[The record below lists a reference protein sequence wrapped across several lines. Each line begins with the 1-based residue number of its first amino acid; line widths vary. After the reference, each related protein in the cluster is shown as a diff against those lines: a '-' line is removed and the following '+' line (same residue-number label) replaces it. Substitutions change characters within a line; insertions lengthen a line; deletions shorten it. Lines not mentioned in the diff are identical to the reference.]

1 VLPESSVAIGGNLVV
16 MPRSS
21 GLIGC
26 VYKMM
31 RMIREGSLPHLIYS
45 GRQGY
50 KLVCQRSTSRV
61 RLGVLYMDPDMSSF
75 LTGY

>member
-1 VLPESSVAIGGNLVV
+1 ML
-16 MPRSS
+16 RSS

-31 RMIREGSLPHLIYS
+31 QIIREGSLPRLIYS

-50 KLVCQRSTSRV
+50 KLVYQRSTSCV
-61 RLGVLYMDPDMSSF
+61 WLGVLYMDSDMSSF
-75 LTGY
+75 LIEY